1 MGSVFD
7 LYLDNKFDWLGLAY
21 GLVCPIIVACG
32 QIQYDKI
39 EKPMKNMMKIV
50 LETGSSWPWCNLI
63 EMGRE
68 AGKLKEWGI
77 VGSIFEMD

>member
-1 MGSVFD
+1 
-7 LYLDNKFDWLGLAY
+7 
-21 GLVCPIIVACG
+21 
-32 QIQYDKI
+32 
-39 EKPMKNMMKIV
+39 MKNMMKIV